1 MKAIVLS
8 GGGSKGA
15 YQMGVWKA
23 LKKLNIK
30 YDIVTGTSVGAING
44 ALMVQGEY
52 RKAIKLWKELS
63 FELLFGKKDFQ
74 DVKNIT
80 DVYKVYAKNIVTSG
94 GINPKELEQILRLV
108 IKEKRVRNSKI
119 NYGMVTVKVPKFKA
133 LYLSKDKIP
142 NGKLV
147 DYLMASATCFPAFQ
161 MKKINGESYIDG
173 GFYDNMPINLAIKM
187 GANEI
192 IAVDLEAIG
201 VKKLPK
207 KDVKITYISPNNK
220 LSSFLVF
227 DKNIARTNIKYG
239 YNDTLKVF
247 GKLEGKQY
255 SFKKGNLKN
264 NYQKYNSNFIKIA
277 KIIYE
282 IGSKEPNV
290 VDKIVTHNVVKKI
303 ATSKDR
309 EIYKTFNQSLE
320 YLGKIFKIDDS
331 NIYSCKKFNNL
342 LTNEIINMDK
352 VDIKVIEKKIKNK
365 EIKDLLHT
373 KIVIKYIYDK
383 LCNERLNK
391 RNIRNMLTIATIL
404 PKDFLAALYL
414 CSIKF

>member
-52 RKAIKLWKELS
+52 HKAIKLWKELS

-108 IKEKRVRNSKI
+108 IKEKKVRNSKI

-187 GANEI
+187 GADEI

-207 KDVKITYISPNNK
+207 KDVRITYISPNNK